1 MAPSTPLTAAEKRRI
16 RAMHDAGE
24 SRNAIAKAL
33 GRSNGAI
40 TKHCQDM
47 GLVFPHPQRAEAVT
61 ARELSV
67 RERTVAAHERQLRIL
82 EAMQEQILGT
92 LTGEKAWKAKLKTQ
106 GGGEKTTDL
115 DFVPSD
121 ELRNIQNSMTSA
133 TTALKNLTP
142 AGDVEK
148 EAAVSVV
155 EALAKSL
162 GLPPEA
168 PEGKP

>member
-1 MAPSTPLTAAEKRRI
+1 MAPSQKTRLTPAEKKRI
-16 RAMHDAGE
+16 RQMHDAGE
-24 SRNAIAKAL
+24 TRNAIAKAL
-33 GRSNGAI
+33 GRSHGAI
-40 TKHCQDM
+40 TDYCQRE
-47 GLVFPHPQRAEAVT
+47 GLVFPHPQKVEAVA

-82 EAMQEQILGT
+82 EAMQDQIIGAF
-92 LTGEKAWKAKLKTQ
+92 TGEKAWKAKIKTT
-106 GGGEKTTDL
+106 GGGESVQQL

-162 GLPPEA
+162 GLPDTEA
-168 PEGKP
+168 P